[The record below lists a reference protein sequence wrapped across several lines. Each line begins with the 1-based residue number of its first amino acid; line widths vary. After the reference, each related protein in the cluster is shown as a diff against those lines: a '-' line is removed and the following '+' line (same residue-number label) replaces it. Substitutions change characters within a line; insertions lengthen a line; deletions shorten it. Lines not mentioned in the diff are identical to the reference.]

1 MRSHK
6 RGKTSAALLSA
17 AAGAYG
23 AATQAADDS
32 FALGGVLGYG
42 DHTRIYGL
50 QAVWAPP
57 EENEMLAPHDLVLRL
72 TAQVARWVAAADQA
86 QYHSLTDASVD
97 GGAALLAVPETAVRP
112 FIEAGFGF
120 HLLSHVHIAEQNM
133 TTAFNFGSQARRG
146 DHVRRARDATSSR
159 RSSTTR
165 RTAGIKEPNDGFTYG
180 GIRFRVALP

>member
-6 RGKTSAALLSA
+6 RGKTSAALLFA
-17 AAGAYG
+17 VAGAYG

-57 EENEMLAPHDLVLRL
+57 EQNEMLASHDLVLRL

-86 QYHSLTDASVD
+86 QYHALTDAS
-97 GGAALLAVPETAVRP
+97 AMAELRYWLTKTAVRP
-112 FIEAGFGF
+112 FIEGGFGF
-120 HLLSHVHIAEQNM
+120 HVLSRVHIAEQNM
-133 TTAFNFGSQARRG
+133 TTAFTFGSQLAVGITLCERG
-146 DHVRRARDATSSR
+146 TCELAALIHHASNGS
-159 RSSTTR
+159 
-165 RTAGIKEPNDGFTYG
+165 IKAPNDGFTYG